1 MPISKEILDELIK
14 DYRNPEDLLGEQ
26 GLLKQLTKAL
36 LGSRLDKPNCL
47 LLFVNNI
54 CSKNG

>member
-14 DYRNPEDLLGEQ
+14 DYKNPEDLLGEQ

-36 LGSRLDKPNCL
+36 LERAMQSRTNA
-47 LLFVNNI
+47 
-54 CSKNG
+54 